1 MYNWKDKT
9 ILIAEDE
16 DINYFYLSE
25 LLEST
30 KIKLIHAKN
39 GKEALEKVTSENT
52 IDLILMDIRMPVMNG
67 YEATKEIKKIKSI
80 PIVAQT
86 AFAFT
91 EDKTK
96 ALNAGCDDYLA
107 KPITRQSLY
116 DVLNCHF
123 RK

>member
-1 MYNWKDKT
+1 MFNWKDKT

-30 KIKLIHAKN
+30 EINLIHAKN
-39 GKEALEKVTSENT
+39 GKEALEKVATESA

-67 YEATKEIKKIKSI
+67 YEATKEIKKMKSI
-80 PIVAQT
+80 PVIAQT

-91 EDKTK
+91 EDKDK
-96 ALNAGCDDYLA
+96 ALSAGCDDYLA

-116 DVLNCHF
+116 EVLNNHF